1 MAKKI
6 KLSPV
11 EKAEKEYRAA
21 LRDYRAA
28 LKAYTRACGITD
40 TSIVKENFGLIYQG
54 RYASWLRFAKDY
66 VAYTYDT
73 QDWRDYFDYGKFEN
87 DFRKVCEVEETSDGV
102 IIRDLEY
109 DEGLNPIRAK
119 SFSDYAKKVAKE
131 TIIDT
136 ADFPRWFPYCDFE
149 AVIEKLKTRYVS
161 LPARSGI
168 FIFWDI

>member
-1 MAKKI
+1 MTAKKS
-6 KLSPV
+6 KLSPA

-21 LRDYRAA
+21 L
-28 LKAYTRACGITD
+28 KAYVRACGITD

-73 QDWRDYFDYGKFEN
+73 QDWRDYFDYEKFEN
-87 DFRKVCEVEETSDGV
+87 DLRKVCEVEEAATGV

-109 DEGLNPIRAK
+109 SGDLNPTYAK
-119 SFSDYAKKVAKE
+119 SFSDYARKVAKE

-136 ADFPRWFPYCDFE
+136 ADYVQLDSYCDYE
-149 AVIEKLKTRYVS
+149 SLAKDLKTTYFAC
-161 LPARSGI
+161 PTESGI
-168 FIFWDI
+168 FIFWDV

>member
-1 MAKKI
+1 MTAKKS
-6 KLSPV
+6 KLSPA

-21 LRDYRAA
+21 L
-28 LKAYTRACGITD
+28 KAYVRACGITD
-40 TSIVKENFGLIYQG
+40 ASIIKENFGLIYQG

-73 QDWRDYFDYGKFEN
+73 QDWRDYFDYEKFEN
-87 DFRKVCEVEETSDGV
+87 DLRKVCEVEEAATGV

-109 DEGLNPIRAK
+109 SGDLNPTYAK
-119 SFSDYAKKVAKE
+119 SFSDYARKVAKE

-136 ADFPRWFPYCDFE
+136 ADYVNWEPYCDYE
-149 AVIEKLKTRYVS
+149 AVIEKLKTRYIS

-168 FIFWDI
+168 FVYWDI